1 MTSTQ
6 PLFSHQKQ
14 TVKFLTTHSVVYD
27 ASDPGTGKTRG
38 EIEDIAAKIKRK
50 PATKVLILA
59 PKSILQPSWGNDLDK
74 FAPQLTYSIATATN
88 REAAFKV
95 NANCYIT
102 NIDAAVWLA
111 KKPKSFW
118 KNFEILI
125 IDEATSIKHRTS
137 QRAKAVA
144 KISKFFST
152 RRLMSGTPNSNG
164 VTDLWHQYFILDDGK
179 RLGKSFFA
187 FRAATQTPT
196 QLTDKPIFRIAKDTK
211 GNVLKGPDG
220 KPILKEITPLLWTDK
235 PNIEPIVAALVN
247 DITIRHEFDK
257 CVDIP
262 ENHQYAVPFE
272 LSKKHMNTYRE
283 LEAFSIARLNK
294 NTSISAVNKAVL
306 YMKLMQTASGAVY
319 DDNGG
324 YSVVA
329 LDRYE
334 LVLDLVEAREH
345 SIVFFNWVHQRDE
358 MLRLAQDRGYSHALI
373 DGTVTRKEE
382 RDQIVA
388 AFEKG
393 FYKVLFAHPQSAGH
407 GLTLNRASA
416 TIWASPTYNLEH
428 YLQGLK
434 RIHRI
439 GQTKKTET
447 IMVIAKDTVDE
458 HVWQA
463 LQDKNVKLVELLGE
477 LA

>member
-1 MTSTQ
+1 MTA
-6 PLFSHQKQ
+6 PLFKHQIQ
-14 TVKFLTTHSVVYD
+14 TVEFLKVHNFVYD

-38 EIEDIAAKIKRK
+38 EIEDIAIHIKRN
-50 PATKVLILA
+50 PSIKVLVLA
-59 PKSILQPSWGNDLDK
+59 PKSILQPSWGNDFKK
-74 FAPQLTYSIATATN
+74 FAPQLTYSIANATN
-88 REAAFKV
+88 REAAF
-95 NANCYIT
+95 NTSTNIYIT

-111 KKPKSFW
+111 KKPKTFW

-137 QRAKAVA
+137 ARSKAVV
-144 KISKFFST
+144 KIAKFFKQ

-164 VTDLWHQYFILDDGK
+164 VTDLWHQYYVLDEGK

-187 FRAATQTPT
+187 FRSATQNAEQT
-196 QLTDKPIFRIAKDTK
+196 
-211 GNVLKGPDG
+211 GPR
-220 KPILKEITPLLWTDK
+220 PEMLHWTDK
-235 PNIEPIVAALVN
+235 PSIEPIIATLVN
-247 DITIRHEFDK
+247 DITIRHEFEK

-262 ENHQYAVPFE
+262 PNHKYAVPFV
-272 LSKKHMNTYRE
+272 LSKSHMHTYKE
-283 LEAFSIARLNK
+283 LEAFSIARLGK
-294 NTSISAVNKAVL
+294 DSTITAVNKAAL
-306 YMKLMQTASGAVY
+306 YTKLMQTASGAVY
-319 DDNGG
+319 NDEGG
-324 YSVVA
+324 YTVIN

-358 MLRLAQDRGYSHALI
+358 MLRLAQERGYPHALI
-373 DGTVTRKEE
+373 DGTVTKKGE
-382 RDQIVA
+382 RDQIVD

-407 GLTLNRASA
+407 GLTLNCASA

-447 IMVIAKDTVDE
+447 IMVIAENTVDE

-463 LQDKNVKLVELLGE
+463 LQDKNVKLTELLRE